1 MLVNPENTPRSLPCL
16 SMRYATTH
24 KDETRKKLMAS
35 SRAIAKKGGFD
46 STGIDA
52 LMASIGLTGG
62 AFYSHFSSKQA
73 LFEALITEEMDNS
86 SDMLAGNADSPDNHV
101 AKCLRD
107 YLSTFHALNPEVGC
121 VLPTL
126 GAEIARAG
134 PAVRTQVEAALKRT
148 QKSWSTRTD
157 DPDTAWALIAQCVG
171 ALVLARAVES
181 DRTRKEI
188 LAASRRFLDKAQA
201 QGAATQR

>member
-1 MLVNPENTPRSLPCL
+1 
-16 SMRYATTH
+16 MRYTKTH
-24 KDETRKKLMAS
+24 KEETRQKLLDS
-35 SRAIAKKGGFD
+35 SRAIAKKGGFKA
-46 STGIDA
+46 TGVDA

-73 LFEALITEEMDNS
+73 LFEALVAQEMDNS
-86 SDMLAGNADSPDNHV
+86 SAMLAGDQDSPDNHV

-107 YLSTFHALNPEVGC
+107 YLSSFHAMNPDVGC

-126 GAEIARAG
+126 GAEIAQAG
-134 PAVRTQVEAALKRT
+134 PEVRSTVEAALKRT
-148 QKSWSTRTD
+148 QKSWR
-157 DPDTAWALIAQCVG
+157 ALIAQCVG

-188 LAASRRFLDKAQA
+188 LSASRRFLDKALPA
-201 QGAATQR
+201 SHAIANPPR

>member
-1 MLVNPENTPRSLPCL
+1 
-16 SMRYATTH
+16 MRYANTH
-24 KDETRKKLMAS
+24 KDETRKKLLAS
-35 SRAIAKKGGFD
+35 SRAIAKKGGFN
-46 STGIDA
+46 STGVDA

-62 AFYSHFSSKQA
+62 AFYSHFSSKKA
-73 LFEALITEEMDNS
+73 LFEALIEEEMENS
-86 SDMLAGNADSPDNHV
+86 SDMLAGDADSPENHV

-134 PAVRTQVEAALKRT
+134 PEVRATVERALKRT
-148 QKSWSTRTD
+148 QKSWSARAG
-157 DPDTAWALIAQCVG
+157 DPDAAWALIAQCVG

-181 DRTRKEI
+181 DKTRKEI
-188 LAASRRFLDKAQA
+188 LGASRRFLDKAQGREA
-201 QGAATQR
+201 STKS

>member
-1 MLVNPENTPRSLPCL
+1 
-16 SMRYATTH
+16 MRYTKTH
-24 KDETRKKLMAS
+24 KEETRQKLLDS
-35 SRAIAKKGGFD
+35 SRAIAKKGGFKA
-46 STGIDA
+46 TGVDA

-73 LFEALITEEMDNS
+73 LFEALVAQEMDNS
-86 SDMLAGNADSPDNHV
+86 SAMLAGDQDSPDNHV

-107 YLSTFHALNPEVGC
+107 YLSSFHAMNPDVGC

-126 GAEIARAG
+126 GAEIAQAG
-134 PAVRTQVEAALKRT
+134 PEVRSTVEAALKRT
-148 QKSWSTRTD
+148 QKSWSQRTG
-157 DPDTAWALIAQCVG
+157 DPDAGWALIAQCVG

-188 LAASRRFLDKAQA
+188 LSASRRFLDKALPSS
-201 QGAATQR
+201 ATPATATR